1 MTSPL
6 FIYKC
11 FLDLAQQILIAA
23 TGQNTKD
30 MEEFCDEA
38 YYVIRTGLQGT
49 QPSDTEFECFAERVP
64 DNEFIL
70 SIY

>member
-30 MEEFCDEA
+30 MEEFFDEA
-38 YYVIRTGLQGT
+38 YYVIRTGLQ
-49 QPSDTEFECFAERVP
+49 DITE
-64 DNEFIL
+64 
-70 SIY
+70 